1 MNCLE
6 IFVVIRVN
14 YLKVVNEYLNYI
26 KAIRHN
32 VRIAR
37 ISIQFD

>member
-6 IFVVIRVN
+6 ILVVIRVN
-14 YLKVVNEYLNYI
+14 YLKAVNEYLNYI
-26 KAIRHN
+26 EAMRYN